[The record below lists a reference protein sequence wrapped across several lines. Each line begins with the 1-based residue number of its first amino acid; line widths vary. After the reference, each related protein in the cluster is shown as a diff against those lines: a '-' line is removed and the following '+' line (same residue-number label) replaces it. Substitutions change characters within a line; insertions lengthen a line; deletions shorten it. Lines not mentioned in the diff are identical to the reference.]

1 MGAFIDR
8 VKSAQSPLLW
18 LDYEHY
24 AAGLLAA
31 GVAPWPDTAA
41 CVAWMRKAQSLLRS
55 DVIMLPVASVCAAWL
70 AGNEPLRSA
79 MAAKRRT
86 VFALKTLLS
95 DEPLRAHLLDLAQAL
110 RLTFAGQPMALCCPS
125 PQAWIV
131 DAHRA
136 AHGADAEVEPDADDI
151 DSATLYLADFL
162 RVFGNV
168 NLDLL
173 LLQEAPAAMA
183 VDGAT
188 IDAYR
193 GALNV
198 AANYRW
204 DAGLKLPTAGGTGLP
219 SDLAFVVGTQ
229 PVDGSISGV
238 ELPEAFWSESTPL
251 TVAGGAFRY
260 AAIPAGADPERVLQ
274 RLALLR

>member
-1 MGAFIDR
+1 MGAFIER
-8 VKSAQSPLLW
+8 LKSAPTPPLW
-18 LDYEHY
+18 LDYERY
-24 AAGLLAA
+24 AAGLLAG
-31 GVAPWPDTAA
+31 GVAPWLDTAA

-55 DVIMLPVASVCAAWL
+55 DVITLPVASVCAAWL
-70 AGNEPLRSA
+70 AQEESLRSA
-79 MAAKRRT
+79 LAAKRRT

-110 RLTFAGQPMALCCPS
+110 RLTFAGQPLALCCPS

-131 DAHRA
+131 DAYRQ
-136 AHGADAEVEPDADDI
+136 AHGAEAEVEPDADDI

-173 LLQEAPAAMA
+173 LLQESAAA
-183 VDGAT
+183 SAIDGAT
-188 IDAYR
+188 VDAYR
-193 GALNV
+193 AALNV

-204 DAGLKLPTAGGTGLP
+204 DIGLKLPVAGGSGLP
-219 SDLAFVVGTQ
+219 AELAFVVAAQT
-229 PVDGSISGV
+229 VEGSTWGLEV
-238 ELPEAFWSESTPL
+238 PESFWSETTPPAI
-251 TVAGGAFRY
+251 AGGAFRF